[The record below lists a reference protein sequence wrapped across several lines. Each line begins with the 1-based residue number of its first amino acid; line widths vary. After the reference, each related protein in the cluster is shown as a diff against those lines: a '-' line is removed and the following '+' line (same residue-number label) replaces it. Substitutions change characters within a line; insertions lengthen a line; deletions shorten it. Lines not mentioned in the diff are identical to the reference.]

1 MKRQFVALLLL
12 LFCMSAIHA
21 SDSDILEKVERSAR
35 SWLELV
41 DNDEYVE
48 SWRKSSVELREK
60 ISESDWIKSITA
72 TRVPLGSADN
82 RYIATAGQTKS
93 LSGLPNGEYI
103 VLQFY
108 TRFTNKG
115 LVMET
120 IALAKQQNGD
130 WLVAEYTAK

>member
-12 LFCMSAIHA
+12 FFCMSTIHA
-21 SDSDILEKVERSAR
+21 SDSDILEKVERNAR

-41 DNDEYVE
+41 DNNEYTE
-48 SWRKSSVELREK
+48 SWRTSSVELREK
-60 ISESDWIKSITA
+60 ISEPDWINSITA
-72 TRVPLGSADN
+72 TRKPFGSVDN
-82 RYIATAGQTKS
+82 RYIATAGQTDS

-108 TRFTNKG
+108 TTFTNKG

-130 WLVAEYTAK
+130 WLVAEYTVK